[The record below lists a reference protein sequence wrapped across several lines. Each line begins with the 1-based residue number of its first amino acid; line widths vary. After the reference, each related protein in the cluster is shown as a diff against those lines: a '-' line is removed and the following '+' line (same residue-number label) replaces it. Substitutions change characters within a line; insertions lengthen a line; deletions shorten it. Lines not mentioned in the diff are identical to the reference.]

1 MLNFKTFELDCLSQ
15 LVPKLVKYTDD
26 NLRFPKAG
34 ELIERAYEVYSNG
47 QLKRVNESGVDLIT
61 PDGVTYESKVT
72 QFKNKSQMAVRSLIL
87 KNRRAAKDYQDK
99 LADYFIITDIKK
111 GTACCIPSSKLFNF
125 KDNGATL
132 TASANPTVD
141 DFFLTGCKSKD
152 TSSDDYFAESEQF
165 DYEYIRSFRSV

>member
-1 MLNFKTFELDCLSQ
+1 MLNFKTFELDCLAHLIPN
-15 LVPKLVKYTDD
+15 LVEYTDN

-34 ELIERAYEVYSNG
+34 ELIEIAYEVYSNG
-47 QLKRVNESGVDLIT
+47 QLKRVNLPGVDLIT

-72 QFKNKSQMAVRSLIL
+72 QFKNKSQMAVRNLII

-99 LADYFIITDIKK
+99 LADYFIITDVKK
-111 GTACCIPSSKLFNF
+111 GTACCIPSSKLYNF

-132 TASANPTVD
+132 TAHADPTID

-152 TSSDDYFAESEQF
+152 ESSDDYFTDAEKF
-165 DYEYIRSFRSV
+165 DYEYIKSFRK

>member
-1 MLNFKTFELDCLSQ
+1 MLNFKTFELNCLAHLIPN
-15 LVPKLVKYTDD
+15 LVEYTDN
-26 NLRFPKAG
+26 NLRFHKAG
-34 ELIERAYEVYSNG
+34 EMIEKAYEFYSNG
-47 QLKRVNESGVDLIT
+47 QLIKVNLPGVDLIT

-111 GTACCIPSSKLFNF
+111 GTACCIPSSKLYNF

-132 TASANPTVD
+132 TASANPTID

-165 DYEYIRSFRSV
+165 DYDYIRSFRSA

>member
-15 LVPKLVKYTDD
+15 FVPNLVEYTDN
-26 NLRFPKAG
+26 NLRYPKVG
-34 ELIERAYEVYSNG
+34 ELIEMAYEIYSNG
-47 QLKRVNESGVDLIT
+47 QLKRVNQPGVDLIT

-72 QFKNKSQMAVRSLIL
+72 QFRNKSQMAVRSLIL
-87 KNRRAAKDYQDK
+87 KNRRAAKDYKDK

-111 GTACCIPSSKLFNF
+111 GTACCIPSSKLYNF

-132 TASANPTVD
+132 TAHADPTID

-152 TSSDDYFAESEQF
+152 ESSDDYFTNAEKF
-165 DYEYIRSFRSV
+165 DYEYIKSFRK